1 VKQPG
6 CYAGDIKFQ
15 LSQNSSNLKRMIE
28 IRLPGK
34 ADLSQMNF
42 GGKDIRL
49 SQEVR
54 VRIRVIRS

>member
-1 VKQPG
+1 
-6 CYAGDIKFQ
+6 
-15 LSQNSSNLKRMIE
+15 MIE

-42 GGKDIRL
+42 GGKDISL

>member
-1 VKQPG
+1 
-6 CYAGDIKFQ
+6 
-15 LSQNSSNLKRMIE
+15 MIE

-34 ADLSQMNF
+34 ADLPQMNL
-42 GGKDIRL
+42 GREDICL